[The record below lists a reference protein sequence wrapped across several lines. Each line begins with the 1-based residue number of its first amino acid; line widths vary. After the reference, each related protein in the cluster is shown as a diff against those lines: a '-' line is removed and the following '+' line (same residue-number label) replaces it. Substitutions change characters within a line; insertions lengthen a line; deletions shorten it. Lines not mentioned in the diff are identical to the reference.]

1 MATVASLETSPSKVN
16 SIRERELYRYFQPP
30 ESPKQQE
37 TLSVHAA
44 SSPNTTLT
52 ALAQLCA
59 LRLHA
64 KRAMISVIDREKQYF
79 VAESTKTL
87 DLVNNSKSEEEGD
100 GLWFGCGT
108 VDKSGRLCE
117 KTIELPP
124 SLACSPSVLTVTDL
138 SKDERFNR
146 LPFVTGPPYFRFYA
160 GTPLTTNKGVNI
172 GSLFILDDVA
182 RPQLSNDHE
191 LFLATIAQ
199 TVIKHMEITM
209 EADERKK
216 VMRLSLGMNAF
227 VEGKSRLVLDDLT
240 HKMGMA
246 HKDCSNSDGGLTKKR
261 TDSGNKPLM
270 SNNGTHSDQDS
281 SQEDSDFGKT
291 SRNVDTGHRM
301 TFARASNILCESL
314 EIRERGGVVYFD
326 ATSRHGTET
335 RDSHDRKSQ
344 RPAEIVSYSTPESDL
359 FLENQPS
366 ETKSFKPVDETLL
379 HSLLARYPRG
389 KLWSFDRD
397 GSLSSSEEEPLSP
410 RERTKSEGSRQ
421 IRANRKQVEA
431 MLLQQHF
438 PGVRQLIFSGLWDA
452 SSSRWF
458 TGGFAWTTSSRQIFS
473 RETELSFFMAFG
485 NSVMAEVSRLASI
498 AADRQKADFIGS
510 ISHEF
515 RSPLHGIL
523 ASAEFLADT
532 EADAF
537 QSSLVDTISSCGRTL
552 LDTINHILDYSKI
565 NSFERNWRNVRK
577 PGSRARGAAN
587 RRIADKEAPPMMN
600 IYATVDVAAV
610 TEEVVEGVYAG
621 QIYQDISSTE
631 ATDFSNG
638 AKAEAL
644 DRGIHVGNQS
654 RVKKVSAVKAVEVI
668 LDIAHENY
676 VFTTQPGALKRVI
689 MNIFGNALKYTQKG
703 SIVVKLAL
711 SPSNHDAMEDTERI
725 LEIKVMDTGRGISSE
740 YLRTSLYNPFCQED
754 VLASGTGLGLSI
766 VKSILTMLRGTIDV
780 QSEVGKGTD
789 ITIRV
794 PLSRVPGTDT
804 PVSTPSTDVSVDG
817 TSQDDSMRILQADYQ
832 ATTIALYAFHSTE
845 FSSEMTE
852 VGRTIKTCIEDWFG
866 LRACL
871 SLSELT
877 SKDIIVVDEKDLAEL
892 VTQNATPLP
901 TVVICS
907 NSTRSKA
914 ASRQNMPAVTEFVS
928 KPFGP
933 HKLAKALRLCLDKAR
948 DYHLGLTPVIPFS
961 SGGPGSLKSEAGT
974 AIPHLEHLTIETED
988 DLRPLRVQTNGILTA
1003 SESDNAQMA
1012 IDHWNTGSSNDTIHG
1027 TLNDGQN
1034 FPFPDQSQ
1042 QNQSETN
1049 PISPRSPVKENVA
1062 MRDRPMGDLTRRESR
1077 RPPLISRMTE
1087 PAVRTAFP
1095 HSLDRSFYDSS
1106 AITKNGETA
1115 AFETETPLS
1124 DAAKAHVLN
1133 GTNSSSLTAS
1143 NMALH
1148 NGKTPNETPKA
1159 QLQEPDKRPPRL
1171 LLVDDNKINLR
1182 LLETYMRKRKYKLV
1196 DSAENGQLAV
1206 QAAESHEHG
1215 YDIIFMD
1222 ISMPV
1227 LNGFEATRAIRDIE
1241 EARSHN
1247 RKDGHGPS
1255 PALIIAL
1262 TGLASSRDQSE
1273 AFTSGVDLFMTKPVS
1288 FKEVGRLLDNW
1299 EAHGGVKP
1307 SEEEANGH
1315 AT

>member
-1 MATVASLETSPSKVN
+1 MAAVAPLETNISKIDGV
-16 SIRERELYRYFQPP
+16 RERELYRYFQPP
-30 ESPKQQE
+30 ASPTQQD

-64 KRAMISVIDREKQYF
+64 KRAMISLIDRQKQYF

-87 DLVNNSKSEEEGD
+87 DLVNNAKSEEEGD

-124 SLACSPSVLTVTDL
+124 SLASSPSLFTVTDL
-138 SKDERFNR
+138 SKDERFNQ
-146 LPFVTGPPYFRFYA
+146 LPFVTGSPYFKFYA
-160 GTPLTTNKGVNI
+160 GTPLTTKKGVNI

-182 RPQLSNDHE
+182 RPHLSTDHE
-191 LFLATIAQ
+191 LFLATIAK
-199 TVIKHMEITM
+199 TVMKHMEITM
-209 EADERKK
+209 EAEERKK

-240 HKMGMA
+240 QDTGMA
-246 HKDCSNSDGGLTKKR
+246 SKNRSDSDAGMTKKR
-261 TDSGNKPLM
+261 TDSGDKSLR
-270 SNNGTHSDQDS
+270 SNNGPLSDQDS
-281 SQEDSDFGKT
+281 SQEDSDFGNASKT
-291 SRNVDTGHRM
+291 VDKDHRM
-301 TFARASNILCESL
+301 TFARAANILCESL
-314 EIRERGGVVYFD
+314 DVRERGGVVYFD
-326 ATSRHGTET
+326 ATSRHRTENC
-335 RDSHDRKSQ
+335 DSHERKSQ

-359 FLENQPS
+359 GLGNQPH
-366 ETKSFKPVDETLL
+366 ETKSFNPVDENLL

-389 KLWSFDRD
+389 KLWSFDQD
-397 GSLSSSEEEPLSP
+397 GSFSSSEEEPLSP
-410 RERTKSEGSRQ
+410 KDRTKSEGSRQ
-421 IRANRKQVEA
+421 IRVSRKQIEA
-431 MLLQQHF
+431 MLLQKHF

-473 RETELSFFMAFG
+473 RDTELNFFMAFG

-577 PGSRARGAAN
+577 PGSRARGPAN
-587 RRIADKEAPPMMN
+587 RRIADKEVPPMMN

-638 AKAEAL
+638 ARAEAL
-644 DRGIHVGNQS
+644 DRGLHIGDQS
-654 RVKKVSAVKAVEVI
+654 RVKKASAVKSVEVI

-676 VFTTQPGALKRVI
+676 LFTTQPGALKRVI
-689 MNIFGNALKYTQKG
+689 MNIFGNALKYTQRG
-703 SIVVKLAL
+703 SILVKLAL
-711 SPSNHDAMEDTERI
+711 DPSDNGAMEDTERM
-725 LEIKVMDTGRGISSE
+725 LEIQVIDSGKGISPE
-740 YLRTSLYNPFCQED
+740 YLRTSLYTPFCQED

-794 PLSRVPGTDT
+794 PMSRMPGTDT
-804 PVSTPSTDVSVDG
+804 PVTTPSSDASVSG
-817 TSQDDSMRILQADYQ
+817 GSQDDSMRVLQADYQ
-832 ATTIALYAFHSTE
+832 AITVALFAFHSNE
-845 FSSEMTE
+845 HANEMTE
-852 VGRTIKTCIEDWFG
+852 AGRTLKSCIEDWFG
-866 LRACL
+866 FRVCS

-877 SKDIIVVDEKDLAEL
+877 SKDLIVVDEKDLAEL
-892 VTQNATPLP
+892 VTQNAAYLP

-907 NSTRSKA
+907 NSTRSQA

-933 HKLAKALRLCLDKAR
+933 HKIAKALRLCLDRAR
-948 DYHLGLTPVIPFS
+948 DYHLGLTPVITFS
-961 SGGPGSLKSEAGT
+961 SGDPGSLESEADT
-974 AIPHLEHLTIETED
+974 AIPDLEHLTIETED
-988 DLRPLRVQTNGILTA
+988 VLHPLTVKCNGIVTA
-1003 SESDNAQMA
+1003 SGSDNAQMA
-1012 IDHWNTGSSNDTIHG
+1012 IDRWNNDSSNG
-1027 TLNDGQN
+1027 TSGDVTVIDGKD

-1049 PISPRSPVKENVA
+1049 PTSPRSPHNENVA
-1062 MRDRPMGDLTRRESR
+1062 MRDRPMGDLTRRDSR

-1087 PAVRTAFP
+1087 PAVKTAFP
-1095 HSLDRSFYDSS
+1095 HSADISSLDSS
-1106 AITKNGETA
+1106 AVTKHGEIAT
-1115 AFETETPLS
+1115 FGTEAS
-1124 DAAKAHVLN
+1124 SVDAAKAHDGLN
-1133 GTNSSSLTAS
+1133 GTTSSSLTAS

-1148 NGKTPNETPKA
+1148 NRETKNQTPKA
-1159 QLQEPDKRPPRL
+1159 QRQEREKRPPRL

-1206 QAAESHEHG
+1206 QAAESHKHG

-1247 RKDGHGPS
+1247 QKDGNGPS

-1299 EAHGGVKP
+1299 EAHGGIKP
-1307 SEEEANGH
+1307 LDE
-1315 AT
+1315 

>member
-1 MATVASLETSPSKVN
+1 MAAAATAVPLKTSPSKIDSV
-16 SIRERELYRYFQPP
+16 RERELYRYFQPP
-30 ESPKQQE
+30 ESPSQQD

-59 LRLHA
+59 IRLHA
-64 KRAMISVIDREKQYF
+64 KRAMISLIDREKQYF

-87 DLVNNSKSEEEGD
+87 DLVNNNKSEEAGD

-124 SLACSPSVLTVTDL
+124 SLGSSPSLFTVTDL

-146 LPFVTGPPYFRFYA
+146 LPFVNGPPYFRYYA
-160 GTPLTTNKGVNI
+160 GTPLTTKKGVNI

-182 RPQLSNDHE
+182 RPQLGADHA

-199 TVIKHMEITM
+199 TVMKHMEITM
-209 EADERKK
+209 EAEERKK

-240 HKMGMA
+240 HKTGMA
-246 HKDCSNSDGGLTKKR
+246 HKDRSHSDGGLAKIRK
-261 TDSGNKPLM
+261 DSGISLM
-270 SNNGTHSDQDS
+270 SNNGPYSDQDS
-281 SQEDSDFGKT
+281 SQEDSDFGNA
-291 SRNVDTGHRM
+291 SRTVDTSHRM
-301 TFARASNILCESL
+301 TFARAANILSESL
-314 EIRERGGVVYFD
+314 DIRERGGVVYFD
-326 ATSRHGTET
+326 ATSRHRTSENSG
-335 RDSHDRKSQ
+335 SHERKSQ
-344 RPAEIVSYSTPESDL
+344 RLADIVSYSTPESDL
-359 FLENQPS
+359 SLGNQPP
-366 ETKSFKPVDETLL
+366 EKKAFNPVDESLL
-379 HSLLARYPRG
+379 HSLLAWYPRG
-389 KLWSFDRD
+389 KLWSFDQD
-397 GSLSSSEEEPLSP
+397 GSFSSSEEEPLSP
-410 RERTKSEGSRQ
+410 KERTKSESSRQ
-421 IRANRKQVEA
+421 TRANRKQIEA
-431 MLLQQHF
+431 LLLQKYF

-458 TGGFAWTTSSRQIFS
+458 TGGFAWTTSGRQIFS
-473 RETELSFFMAFG
+473 RDTELNFFMAFG

-577 PGSRARGAAN
+577 PGSRTRGAAN
-587 RRIADKEAPPMMN
+587 RRIADKEVPPMMN

-631 ATDFSNG
+631 ATDFSHG

-644 DRGIHVGNQS
+644 DRGIHIGDQS
-654 RVKKVSAVKAVEVI
+654 RVKKASAVKSVEVI

-711 SPSNHDAMEDTERI
+711 DSSRDSGMENEERM
-725 LEIKVMDTGRGISSE
+725 LEIKVTDTGKGISSE

-789 ITIRV
+789 ITIR
-794 PLSRVPGTDT
+794 
-804 PVSTPSTDVSVDG
+804 
-817 TSQDDSMRILQADYQ
+817 DDSMRVLQTDYQ
-832 ATTIALYAFHSTE
+832 ATTVALYAFCSNEYT
-845 FSSEMTE
+845 SEMTE
-852 VGRTIKTCIEDWFG
+852 AGRTLKNCIEDWFG
-866 LRACL
+866 LRACS

-877 SKDIIVVDEKDLAEL
+877 SNDLIIVDEKDLAEL
-892 VTQNATPLP
+892 ATKNATHLP

-907 NSTRSKA
+907 NSTRSQA
-914 ASRQNMPAVTEFVS
+914 ASRQNIPAVTEFVS

-948 DYHLGLTPVIPFS
+948 DYHLGLTPVITFS
-961 SGGPGSLKSEAGT
+961 SGGPESLESEADT
-974 AIPHLEHLTIETED
+974 AIPDMEHLTLETED
-988 DLRPLRVQTNGILTA
+988 ILRPLSVQTNGVVTA

-1012 IDHWNTGSSNDTIHG
+1012 IDHWNPNSSNSTSG
-1027 TLNDGQN
+1027 ELTVTDGQT
-1034 FPFPDQSQ
+1034 FPFPDQQSQ
-1042 QNQSETN
+1042 IQTN
-1049 PISPRSPVKENVA
+1049 PTSPRSPKNEIVA
-1062 MRDRPMGDLTRRESR
+1062 LTARPMGELTRRESR
-1077 RPPLISRMTE
+1077 RPPLTSRMTE
-1087 PAVRTAFP
+1087 PAVKTAFP
-1095 HSLDRSFYDSS
+1095 HSFDLSLHDSS
-1106 AITKNGETA
+1106 AITKHGEIA
-1115 AFETETPLS
+1115 NFGTEAPSS
-1124 DAAKAHVLN
+1124 DAKKAHGLN
-1133 GTNSSSLTAS
+1133 GTTSSSLTAS

-1148 NGKTPNETPKA
+1148 NGETPKA
-1159 QLQEPDKRPPRL
+1159 QPQEREKRPPRL

-1182 LLETYMRKRKYKLV
+1182 LLETYMRKRRYKFV

-1206 QAAESHEHG
+1206 QAAESYEYG

-1227 LNGFEATRAIRDIE
+1227 MNGFEATRAIRDIE

-1247 RKDGHGPS
+1247 RRDDEGNRPS

-1307 SEEEANGH
+1307 VEEEGNA
-1315 AT
+1315 A